1 MKAVLTSDISVIAVF
16 LQGLFSFF
24 SPCVLPLLPVY
35 FGYLSGGTAE
45 RNPDGVLRF
54 DRGKVLL
61 NTLFFVLG
69 ISAAFFLLGLSASAA
84 GSALIKHQ
92 KLIMRVGGVI
102 MILFG
107 LYQSGL
113 LGEWRFLAKERR
125 LPLRFEILAV
135 SPVMAFL
142 LGFVFSFA
150 WTPCVGPM
158 LSSVLILA
166 AAEPEKGMVMILF
179 YTLGFVIP
187 FLLLGLFSE
196 TVLNLINKHKGIM
209 SVTVKAGGIFMIA
222 LGLLL
227 FTGKLDGIGT
237 AAPQN
242 NAAQNEQS
250 DSVTAQ
256 GSKDTANDPEQS
268 GNQNANGDAAARNNT
283 NEQQG
288 KNEIAA
294 IPFTLKDQYG
304 KTHTLADYKGKV
316 IFLNFWAT
324 WCPPCRAEMPDI
336 QKLYERSTQE
346 GENAVVVLGVA
357 APKLG
362 SEKDQA
368 GIKAFMDKN
377 GYTYPVLMDKGGKLF
392 EAYGIR
398 AIPTTYL
405 IDRNGNVIGRVQ
417 GALSAENL
425 ERIVQEALAR

>member
-1 MKAVLTSDISVIAVF
+1 MKDILTPDISAIAVF

-45 RNPDGVLRF
+45 RNADGSLHF
-54 DRGKVLL
+54 ERGRVMI

-69 ISAAFFLLGLSASAA
+69 ISSAFFLLGLGASAA

-92 KLIMRVGGVI
+92 KAITCAGGVL

-113 LGEWRFLAKERR
+113 LGEWGFLAKEWR
-125 LPLRFEILAV
+125 LPFRFETMAA
-135 SPVMAFL
+135 SPVMAFVF
-142 LGFVFSFA
+142 GFVFSFA

-158 LSSVLILA
+158 FSSVLILA

-196 TVLNLINKHKGIM
+196 TVLNLVKKHKGVM
-209 SVTVKAGGIFMIA
+209 AFTVKASGVLMIV

-227 FTGKLDGIGT
+227 FSGKLDGTGT
-237 AAPQN
+237 AAPQQSATQN
-242 NAAQNEQS
+242 TQQTDDATQKDTQTQNAAQRENQ
-250 DSVTAQ
+250 AQ
-256 GSKDTANDPEQS
+256 HAV
-268 GNQNANGDAAARNNT
+268 
-283 NEQQG
+283 
-288 KNEIAA
+288 AA

-304 KTHTLADYKGKV
+304 KKHTLNDYKGKI

-336 QKLYERSTQE
+336 QKLYERSPRE
-346 GENAVVVLGVA
+346 GKDSVILLGVA

-362 SEKDQA
+362 SEKDEA
-368 GIKAFMDKN
+368 GIKAFMEKN
-377 GYTYPVLMDKGGKLF
+377 GYSYPVLMDKGGKLF

-405 IDRNGNVIGRVQ
+405 IDRRGNVIGRVQ

-425 ERIVQEALAR
+425 EKIIQQVLKTAE

>member
-1 MKAVLTSDISVIAVF
+1 MNLSLSSDLSAIAVF

-45 RNPDGVLRF
+45 RDADGTLRY
-54 DRGKVLL
+54 DRGKVIV
-61 NTLFFVLG
+61 NTILFVLG
-69 ISAAFFLLGLSASAA
+69 ISAAFFLLGLGVSAA
-84 GSALIKHQ
+84 GSVLIKQQ
-92 KLIMRVGGVI
+92 KLIMRAGGAI
-102 MILFG
+102 MVLFG
-107 LYQSGL
+107 LYQAGL
-113 LGEWRFLAKERR
+113 LGEWGFMAKERR
-125 LPLRFEILAV
+125 LSFGFDRLAA
-135 SPVMAFL
+135 SPFMAFL

-196 TVLNLINKHKGIM
+196 TVLNLLKKHKGVM
-209 SVTVKAGGIFMIA
+209 AFTVKAGGVLMIA

-227 FTGKLDGIGT
+227 FTGQLHTSGS

-242 NAAQNEQS
+242 NTTQNTDHSGAVDQQVRDSQQDENAQQ
-250 DSVTAQ
+250 D
-256 GSKDTANDPEQS
+256 
-268 GNQNANGDAAARNNT
+268 RN
-283 NEQQG
+283 
-288 KNEIAA
+288 KIAA
-294 IPFTLKDQYG
+294 IPFSLKDQYG
-304 KTHTLADYKGKV
+304 KTHTLDDYKGKV

-336 QKLYERSTQE
+336 QKLYERSPRE
-346 GENAVVVLGVA
+346 GENAVIVLGVA

-362 SEKDQA
+362 SEKNEA

-377 GYTYPVLMDKGGKLF
+377 GYTYPVLMDKGGRLF
-392 EAYGIR
+392 EAYGIQ
-398 AIPTTYL
+398 AIPTTYM
-405 IDRNGNVIGRVQ
+405 IDRNGNLVGRVQ
-417 GALSAENL
+417 GALSADNIEK
-425 ERIVQEALAR
+425 IVQQTLQIK

>member
-1 MKAVLTSDISVIAVF
+1 MKVVLTSDISTIAVF

-35 FGYLSGGTAE
+35 FGYLSGGTAAQD
-45 RNPDGVLRF
+45 PDGALRF
-54 DRGKVLL
+54 DRGKVLV
-61 NTLFFVLG
+61 NTLFFVIG
-69 ISAAFFLLGLSASAA
+69 ISVAFFLLGLGASAT

-92 KLIMRVGGVI
+92 KLIMRVGGI
-102 MILFG
+102 LMILFG

-113 LGEWRFLAKERR
+113 LGEWGFLAKEKR
-125 LPLRFEILAV
+125 LPLRLETMAV
-135 SPVMAFL
+135 SPIMAFV

-196 TVLNLINKHKGIM
+196 TVLNLIKKYKGIM
-209 SVTVKAGGIFMIA
+209 AVTVKAGGILMVA
-222 LGLLL
+222 VGLLL
-227 FTGKLDGIGT
+227 FTGKLDGVGT
-237 AAPQN
+237 AAPQT
-242 NAAQNEQS
+242 
-250 DSVTAQ
+250 SV
-256 GSKDTANDPEQS
+256 G
-268 GNQNANGDAAARNNT
+268 QNAESNNKMVQENSQQNGSGGNVASQP
-283 NEQQG
+283 EVPSQQT

-336 QKLYERSTQE
+336 QKLYERSPQE
-346 GENAVVVLGVA
+346 GENAVIVLGVA

-377 GYTYPVLMDKGGKLF
+377 GYTYPVLMDKRGKLF

>member
-1 MKAVLTSDISVIAVF
+1 MKDILTPDISAIAVF

-45 RNPDGVLRF
+45 RDADGALRF
-54 DRGKVLL
+54 DRGRVMI

-69 ISAAFFLLGLSASAA
+69 ISAAFFLLGLGASAA
-84 GSALIKHQ
+84 GSTLIKHQ
-92 KLIMRVGGVI
+92 KAIMRIGGI
-102 MILFG
+102 LMTLFG

-113 LGEWRFLAKERR
+113 LGEWGFLAKERR
-125 LPLRFEILAV
+125 LPFRFETMAA
-135 SPVMAFL
+135 SPVMAFVF
-142 LGFVFSFA
+142 GFVFSFA

-196 TVLNLINKHKGIM
+196 TVLNLVKKHKGIM
-209 SVTVKAGGIFMIA
+209 AFTVKAGGVLMIV

-227 FTGKLDGIGT
+227 FTGKLDGVGT
-237 AAPQN
+237 AAPQQSATHN
-242 NAAQNEQS
+242 TQQTDDATQKDTQPQNAAQGENQ
-250 DSVTAQ
+250 A
-256 GSKDTANDPEQS
+256 
-268 GNQNANGDAAARNNT
+268 QNAV
-283 NEQQG
+283 
-288 KNEIAA
+288 AA

-304 KTHTLADYKGKV
+304 KTHTLTDYKGKI

-336 QKLYERSTQE
+336 QKLYERSPRE
-346 GENAVVVLGVA
+346 GKNAVIVLGVA

-362 SEKDQA
+362 SEKDEA
-368 GIKAFMDKN
+368 GIKVFMDKN
-377 GYTYPVLMDKGGKLF
+377 GYTYPVLMDKGGRLF

-405 IDRNGNVIGRVQ
+405 IDRRGNVIGRVQ

-425 ERIVQEALAR
+425 EKIIQQVLQTAE

>member
-1 MKAVLTSDISVIAVF
+1 MKDILVPEISAIAVF

-45 RNPDGVLRF
+45 RDADGSLRF
-54 DRGKVLL
+54 DRGRVMI

-69 ISAAFFLLGLSASAA
+69 ISVAFFLLGLGASAA
-84 GSALIKHQ
+84 GSALIGQQ
-92 KLIMRVGGVI
+92 KLITRTGGI
-102 MILFG
+102 LMILFG
-107 LYQSGL
+107 LYQSGV
-113 LGEWRFLAKERR
+113 LGEWGFLAKERR
-125 LPLRFEILAV
+125 LPFRFETMAA
-135 SPVMAFL
+135 SPVMAFVF
-142 LGFVFSFA
+142 GFVFSFA

-166 AAEPEKGMVMILF
+166 AAEPEKGMVMILL

-187 FLLLGLFSE
+187 FILLGLFSE
-196 TVLNLINKHKGIM
+196 TVLNLVKKHKGIM
-209 SVTVKAGGIFMIA
+209 AFTVKAGGVLMIA

-227 FTGKLDGIGT
+227 FSGKLDGTGT
-237 AAPQN
+237 AAPQQN
-242 NAAQNEQS
+242 ATQSTQQTDDAAQKDTQTQNAAERENQ
-250 DSVTAQ
+250 A
-256 GSKDTANDPEQS
+256 
-268 GNQNANGDAAARNNT
+268 QNAV
-283 NEQQG
+283 
-288 KNEIAA
+288 AA

-304 KTHTLADYKGKV
+304 KTHTLTDYKGKI

-336 QKLYERSTQE
+336 QKLYERSPRE
-346 GENAVVVLGVA
+346 GKDAVIVLGVA

-362 SEKDQA
+362 SETDEA

-377 GYTYPVLMDKGGKLF
+377 GYTYPVLMDKGGRLF

-405 IDRNGNVIGRVQ
+405 IDRRGNVIGRVQ

-425 ERIVQEALAR
+425 EKIIRQVLQTAE

>member
-1 MKAVLTSDISVIAVF
+1 MKDILTPDISAIAVF

-45 RNPDGVLRF
+45 RNADGSLHF
-54 DRGKVLL
+54 ERGRVMI
-61 NTLFFVLG
+61 NTLFFILG
-69 ISAAFFLLGLSASAA
+69 ISTAFFLLGMSASAA
-84 GSALIKHQ
+84 GGALIKQQ
-92 KLIMRVGGVI
+92 KQVTRIGGI
-102 MILFG
+102 LMILFG

-113 LGEWRFLAKERR
+113 LGEWGFLAKERR
-125 LPLRFEILAV
+125 LPLRFETMAA
-135 SPVMAFL
+135 SPVMAFVF
-142 LGFVFSFA
+142 GFVFSFA

-196 TVLNLINKHKGIM
+196 TVLNLVKNHKGIM
-209 SVTVKAGGIFMIA
+209 TFTVKAGGVLMIA

-227 FTGKLDGIGT
+227 FTGKLDGTGT
-237 AAPQN
+237 AAPQQN
-242 NAAQNEQS
+242 ATQNTQQTDDATQKDTQTQNAAQRENQ
-250 DSVTAQ
+250 AQ
-256 GSKDTANDPEQS
+256 HAV
-268 GNQNANGDAAARNNT
+268 
-283 NEQQG
+283 
-288 KNEIAA
+288 AA

-304 KTHTLADYKGKV
+304 KKHTLNDYKGKT

-336 QKLYERSTQE
+336 QKLYERSSRE
-346 GENAVVVLGVA
+346 GKDSVIVLGVA

-362 SEKDQA
+362 SEKDEA
-368 GIKAFMDKN
+368 GIKAFMEKN
-377 GYTYPVLMDKGGKLF
+377 GYSYPVLMDKGGKLF

-405 IDRNGNVIGRVQ
+405 IDRRGNVIGRVQ

-425 ERIVQEALAR
+425 EKIIQQVLKTAE

>member
-1 MKAVLTSDISVIAVF
+1 MKDILTPDISAIAVF

-45 RNPDGVLRF
+45 READGSLRF
-54 DRGKVLL
+54 DRGRVMI

-69 ISAAFFLLGLSASAA
+69 ISVAFFLLGLGASAA
-84 GSALIKHQ
+84 GNALIGQQ
-92 KLIMRVGGVI
+92 KLITRTGGFL
-102 MILFG
+102 MSLFG

-113 LGEWRFLAKERR
+113 LGEWGFLAKERR
-125 LPLRFEILAV
+125 LPFRFETMAA
-135 SPVMAFL
+135 SPVMAFVF
-142 LGFVFSFA
+142 GFVFSFA

-166 AAEPEKGMVMILF
+166 AAEPEKGMVMILL

-187 FLLLGLFSE
+187 FILLGLFSE
-196 TVLNLINKHKGIM
+196 TVLNLVKRHKGIM
-209 SVTVKAGGIFMIA
+209 AFTVKAGGVLMIV

-227 FTGKLDGIGT
+227 FSGKLDGTGT
-237 AAPQN
+237 AAPQQN
-242 NAAQNEQS
+242 ATQSTQQTDDATQKDTQTQNAAQRENQ
-250 DSVTAQ
+250 AQ
-256 GSKDTANDPEQS
+256 PAV
-268 GNQNANGDAAARNNT
+268 
-283 NEQQG
+283 
-288 KNEIAA
+288 AA

-304 KTHTLADYKGKV
+304 KKHTLNDYKGKI

-336 QKLYERSTQE
+336 QKLYERSSRE
-346 GENAVVVLGVA
+346 GKDSVIVLGVA

-362 SEKDQA
+362 SEKDEA
-368 GIKAFMDKN
+368 GIKAFMEKN
-377 GYTYPVLMDKGGKLF
+377 GYSYPVLMDKGGKLF

-405 IDRNGNVIGRVQ
+405 IDRRGNVIGRVQ

-425 ERIVQEALAR
+425 EKIIQQVLKTAE

>member
-1 MKAVLTSDISVIAVF
+1 MKSVLTSDLSSIAVF
-16 LQGLFSFF
+16 LQGIFSFF

-45 RNPDGVLRF
+45 RKPDGALRF
-54 DRGKVLL
+54 DRGKVLA

-69 ISAAFFLLGLSASAA
+69 ISTAFFLLGLGASAA
-84 GSALIKHQ
+84 GSALIKHR
-92 KLIMRVGGVI
+92 KLIIRAGGII

-113 LGEWRFLAKERR
+113 LGEWGFLAKERR
-125 LPLRFEILAV
+125 LPLRFETLTL
-135 SPVMAFL
+135 SPIMAFV

-158 LSSVLILA
+158 LSSVLILM

-179 YTLGFVIP
+179 YTLGFIIP
-187 FLLLGLFSE
+187 FIMLGLFSE
-196 TVLNLINKHKGIM
+196 TVLNLLKQYKGIM
-209 SVTVKAGGIFMIA
+209 AVTVKASGILIIA

-227 FTGKLDGIGT
+227 FTGKLDGVGT
-237 AAPQN
+237 AAPQDN
-242 NAAQNEQS
+242 VTQNSQAS
-250 DSVTAQ
+250 DEASQ
-256 GSKDTANDPEQS
+256 PDANS
-268 GNQNANGDAAARNNT
+268 
-283 NEQQG
+283 QQVQD
-288 KNEIAA
+288 KVAA

-336 QKLYERSTQE
+336 QKLYERSPQE
-346 GENAVVVLGVA
+346 GEKAVVVLGVA

-362 SEKDQA
+362 SEKDKD
-368 GIKAFMDKN
+368 GIKAFMEKN
-377 GYTYPVLMDKGGKLF
+377 DYTYPVLMDRGGKLF

-405 IDRNGNVIGRVQ
+405 IDRNGNIIGRVQ
-417 GALSAENL
+417 GALSAESI
-425 ERIVQEALAR
+425 ERIVQEVLAK

>member
-1 MKAVLTSDISVIAVF
+1 MKDILTPEISAIAVF

-45 RNPDGVLRF
+45 RNADGSLRF
-54 DRGKVLL
+54 DRGRVMI

-69 ISAAFFLLGLSASAA
+69 ISSAFFLLGLGASAA
-84 GSALIKHQ
+84 GSALIKQQ
-92 KLIMRVGGVI
+92 KLITRIGGGL

-113 LGEWRFLAKERR
+113 LGEWGFLAKERR
-125 LPLRFEILAV
+125 LPFRFETMVV
-135 SPVMAFL
+135 SPVMAFVF
-142 LGFVFSFA
+142 GFVFSFA

-196 TVLNLINKHKGIM
+196 TVLNLVKNHKGIM
-209 SVTVKAGGIFMIA
+209 TFTVKAGGVLMIA

-227 FTGKLDGIGT
+227 FTGKLDGTGT
-237 AAPQN
+237 AAPQQN
-242 NAAQNEQS
+242 ATQNTQQTDDATQKDTQTQNAAQRENQ
-250 DSVTAQ
+250 A
-256 GSKDTANDPEQS
+256 
-268 GNQNANGDAAARNNT
+268 QNAV
-283 NEQQG
+283 
-288 KNEIAA
+288 AA

-304 KTHTLADYKGKV
+304 KTHTLDDYKGKIV
-316 IFLNFWAT
+316 FLNFWAT

-336 QKLYERSTQE
+336 QKLYERSSRE
-346 GENAVVVLGVA
+346 GKDSVIVLGVA

-362 SEKDQA
+362 SEKDEA
-368 GIKAFMDKN
+368 GIKAFMEKN
-377 GYTYPVLMDKGGKLF
+377 GYSYPVLMDKGGKLF

-405 IDRNGNVIGRVQ
+405 IDRRGNVIGRVQ

-425 ERIVQEALAR
+425 EKIIQQVLKTAE

>member
-1 MKAVLTSDISVIAVF
+1 MKAVLTSDISAIAVF

-45 RNPDGVLRF
+45 RNTDGSLRF

-61 NTLFFVLG
+61 NTLLFVLG
-69 ISAAFFLLGLSASAA
+69 ISTAFFLLGLGASAA
-84 GSALIKHQ
+84 GSALIKQQ
-92 KLIMRVGGVI
+92 KLITRIGGI
-102 MILFG
+102 LMILFG
-107 LYQSGL
+107 LYQSRL
-113 LGEWRFLAKERR
+113 LGEWGFLARERR
-125 LPLRFEILAV
+125 LPFRIETMTA
-135 SPVMAFL
+135 SPVMAFVF
-142 LGFVFSFA
+142 GFVFSFA

-196 TVLNLINKHKGIM
+196 TVLNLVKKHKGVM
-209 SVTVKAGGIFMIA
+209 AFTVKAGSVLMIV

-237 AAPQN
+237 AAPQQDAAQN
-242 NAAQNEQS
+242 TQQDAAQNENP
-250 DSVTAQ
+250 T
-256 GSKDTANDPEQS
+256 
-268 GNQNANGDAAARNNT
+268 QNAAER
-283 NEQQG
+283 EQQTE
-288 KNEIAA
+288 NAVAA

-336 QKLYERSTQE
+336 QKLYERSPRE
-346 GENAVVVLGVA
+346 GEDAVIVLGVA

-362 SEKDQA
+362 SEKNEA

-377 GYTYPVLMDKGGKLF
+377 GYTYPVLMDTRGELF
-392 EAYGIR
+392 RAYDIR
-398 AIPTTYL
+398 ASPTTYM
-405 IDRNGNVIGRVQ
+405 IDRNGNLVGRVQ
-417 GALSAENL
+417 GALSADNIEKVVKQTL
-425 ERIVQEALAR
+425 QVK

>member
-1 MKAVLTSDISVIAVF
+1 MKVVLTPDISTVAVF
-16 LQGLFSFF
+16 LQGIFSFF

-45 RNPDGVLRF
+45 RDPDGSLRF
-54 DRGKVLL
+54 DRGRVIL

-69 ISAAFFLLGLSASAA
+69 ISAAFFLLGLGASAA
-84 GSALIKHQ
+84 GSALIKQQ
-92 KLIMRVGGVI
+92 KLIMRVGGVL
-102 MILFG
+102 MVLFG

-113 LGEWRFLAKERR
+113 LGEWGFLAKERR
-125 LPLRFEILAV
+125 LPFRFETLAV
-135 SPVMAFL
+135 SPFMAFV

-166 AAEPEKGMVMILF
+166 AAEPEKGMVMILL

-187 FLLLGLFSE
+187 FILLGLFSE
-196 TVLNLINKHKGIM
+196 TVLNLVKKHKGVM
-209 SVTVKAGGIFMIA
+209 AFTVKAGGILMIA

-227 FTGKLDGIGT
+227 FTGKLDGTGT

-242 NAAQNEQS
+242 STAQNEQNVS
-250 DSVTAQ
+250 AATQQSEAEANGSAQ
-256 GSKDTANDPEQS
+256 TERNKTDGDVAAQQNEKQQ
-268 GNQNANGDAAARNNT
+268 NQNA
-283 NEQQG
+283 
-288 KNEIAA
+288 IAA
-294 IPFTLKDQYG
+294 VPFTLKDQYG
-304 KTHTLADYKGKV
+304 KTHTLDEYKGKIV
-316 IFLNFWAT
+316 FLNFWAT

-336 QKLYERSTQE
+336 QKLYERSPRD
-346 GENAVVVLGVA
+346 GENAVIVLGVA

-362 SEKDQA
+362 SEKDKA

-405 IDRNGNVIGRVQ
+405 IDRNGYIIGRVQ
-417 GALSAENL
+417 GALSAENI
-425 ERIVQEALAR
+425 ERIVQEILAR

>member
-1 MKAVLTSDISVIAVF
+1 MNAVLTSDISVIAVF
-16 LQGLFSFF
+16 LQGTFSFF

-45 RNPDGVLRF
+45 RNPDGSLRF

-61 NTLFFVLG
+61 NTLLFVLG
-69 ISAAFFLLGLSASAA
+69 ISTAFFLLGLGASAA
-84 GSALIKHQ
+84 GSALIKQQ
-92 KLIMRVGGVI
+92 KLITRIGGI
-102 MILFG
+102 LMILFG
-107 LYQSGL
+107 LYQSVL
-113 LGEWRFLAKERR
+113 LGEWGFLARERR
-125 LPLRFEILAV
+125 LPFRIETMTA
-135 SPVMAFL
+135 SPVMPFVV
-142 LGFVFSFA
+142 GFVFSFA

-196 TVLNLINKHKGIM
+196 TLLNLVKKHKGVM
-209 SVTVKAGGIFMIA
+209 AFTVKAGSVLMIV

-227 FTGKLDGIGT
+227 FTGKLDGVGT
-237 AAPQN
+237 AAPQQD
-242 NAAQNEQS
+242 AAQNTQQ
-250 DSVTAQ
+250 DALQ
-256 GSKDTANDPEQS
+256 NDKQT
-268 GNQNANGDAAARNNT
+268 Q
-283 NEQQG
+283 NEQQTQNTTQG
-288 KNEIAA
+288 EQKDQNAVAA

-304 KTHTLADYKGKV
+304 KTHTLADYKGKI

-336 QKLYERSTQE
+336 QKLYERSLRD
-346 GENAVVVLGVA
+346 GKDAVIVLGVA

-362 SEKDQA
+362 GEKDEA

-377 GYTYPVLMDKGGKLF
+377 GYAYPVLMDKKGKLF
-392 EAYGIR
+392 EAYDIR

-405 IDRNGNVIGRVQ
+405 IDRDGNIIGRVQ

-425 ERIVQEALAR
+425 ERIVQEVLAR